1 MPFLPDLIL
10 SDMVAGADI
19 LILSVGTE
27 ILYGP
32 NLVPDSG
39 WESFLNQGWNRDAV
53 VEEAKKFEK
62 LRFQVNV
69 TYRSHVFK

>member
-1 MPFLPDLIL
+1 MA
-10 SDMVAGADI
+10 AGADI

-53 VEEAKKFEK
+53 VEEARKFGK

-69 TYRSHVFK
+69 T

>member
-1 MPFLPDLIL
+1 MA
-10 SDMVAGADI
+10 AGADI

-39 WESFLNQGWNRDAV
+39 WLSYLNQGWNRDAV
-53 VEEAKKFEK
+53 VEEAKKFGK
-62 LRFQVNV
+62 LRSQVNV
-69 TYRSHVFK
+69 T